1 MATDG
6 RVRLARLATML
17 VLVASGAGV
26 ARAQSEILVS
36 PAGPVTR
43 IADAVRAAEPGD
55 RIRIAA
61 GVYREPTIVVDKRLT
76 LVGDGWPVID
86 GEGARA
92 LLHITAD
99 DVEVRGLVFRN
110 VGTSFR
116 EDRSAVRVTE
126 AARCTIADNRFIDA
140 FFGIYLAKA
149 RDCRI
154 ANNVLRGTGASQTFG
169 ANGIH
174 LWYSSDVTIAD
185 NDVFGH
191 RDGIYLEFSH
201 RVAVERNR
209 STGNRRYG
217 LHFMYSDDCVYR
229 GNEFSDND
237 AGVAVMYAA
246 RVEIADN
253 VFSESRGS
261 ATYGLLLKDISDVRL
276 ERNRFF
282 DNTTALLVDNTTRL
296 FAVRNRFDRN
306 GWAIRLGASAQETRF
321 EGNVF
326 TGNTFDVSTNSTRT
340 AATFDGNYWDRY
352 AGYDLDRDGVGD
364 VPHRPVRLFAV
375 ITERFEPSI
384 VLLGSLFVQL
394 LEAAERLFPSLTP
407 VSLFDASPAMRPI
420 PPEAA

>member
-1 MATDG
+1 MAADSLT
-6 RVRLARLATML
+6 RMARLATL
-17 VLVASGAGV
+17 LALAASGAGV

-36 PAGPVTR
+36 PHGAVTH
-43 IADAVRAAEPGD
+43 IADAVRLATPGD

-61 GVYREPTIVVDKRLT
+61 GVYREPTIIIDKPLS
-76 LVGDGWPVID
+76 LVGEGWPVID
-86 GEGARA
+86 GEGARE

-99 DVEVRGLVFRN
+99 DVDVRGLVFRN

-126 AARCTIADNRFIDA
+126 AARCTIEDNRFDHA
-140 FFGIYLAKA
+140 FFGIYLAKV

-154 ANNVLRGTGASQTFG
+154 AGNVLRGTSASQTFS

-174 LWYSSDVTIAD
+174 LWYSSDVTIAG
-185 NDVFGH
+185 NDVAGH

-201 RVAVERNR
+201 RITVERNR

-229 GNEFSDND
+229 HNEFSRND

-246 RVEIADN
+246 RVEITDN
-253 VFSESRGS
+253 AFSHSRGG

-276 ERNRFF
+276 EGNRFI

-296 FAVRNRFDRN
+296 LAQRNRYERN
-306 GWAIRLGASAQETRF
+306 GWAVRLGASAQDTRF
-321 EGNVF
+321 ERNVF
-326 TGNTFDVSTNSTRT
+326 SGNTFDVATNSTRAT
-340 AATFDGNYWDRY
+340 ATFVGNYWDRY
-352 AGYDLDRDGVGD
+352 AGYDLDRNGVGD
-364 VPHRPVRLFAV
+364 VPHRPVGLFAV
-375 ITERFEPSI
+375 VTERFEPSI

-420 PPEAA
+420 PPEAV